1 MLLVATTM
9 VGSAI
14 FLLPA
19 TLASIGTISLL
30 GWLVAGS
37 GALLIGLTLGALS
50 AWSAD
55 GFLDAIG
62 VILGPLAGQAAAL
75 LYFLA
80 YPPVLAAIALAAAG
94 NLAFLVPALSGEVP
108 TTLVASAFLLLLAGL
123 AQFGARP
130 IGRFGSLTL
139 FLGALPILLVATAGW
154 AFFDGQLFRDGW
166 NVSGGSNAS
175 ALFEASLL
183 CFFSFLGLETASVI
197 SRHMK
202 NPRRDVPIAT
212 VGGILISAAIYISAT
227 TAIAGML
234 PAAALAASTAP
245 FADATLVFLGQTA
258 AMIVAVAAA
267 AKALGTL
274 GTSQLGGTESWLC
287 LQRQLRLRG
296 LSFGAANAL
305 VALLALLAT
314 WVTAAPRLASQ
325 YGQLVSAVV
334 VITLLVFA
342 LSGVALARAGRGLPR
357 LAGAAAAI
365 FALGLIAVQ
374 PVQDIWLAIVTTLVC
389 TIPLAALRLW
399 RGAPAVAAAAT
410 PKDRAA

>member
-1 MLLVATTM
+1 
-9 VGSAI
+9 
-14 FLLPA
+14 
-19 TLASIGTISLL
+19 
-30 GWLVAGS
+30 
-37 GALLIGLTLGALS
+37 
-50 AWSAD
+50 
-55 GFLDAIG
+55 
-62 VILGPLAGQAAAL
+62 
-75 LYFLA
+75 
-80 YPPVLAAIALAAAG
+80 
-94 NLAFLVPALSGEVP
+94 
-108 TTLVASAFLLLLAGL
+108 
-123 AQFGARP
+123 
-130 IGRFGSLTL
+130 
-139 FLGALPILLVATAGW
+139 
-154 AFFDGQLFRDGW
+154 
-166 NVSGGSNAS
+166 
-175 ALFEASLL
+175 
-183 CFFSFLGLETASVI
+183 
-197 SRHMK
+197 MK

-258 AMIVAVAAA
+258 AVLVAVAAA

-287 LQRQLRLRG
+287 LQRQLGLRG

-389 TIPLAALRLW
+389 SIPLAALRLW